1 MMQAGQEWRATAA
14 QQDSDA
20 LLDYVEWLRTD
31 RKTLRQ
37 ALVAAESANGSSGR
51 AGLTAWDNRAA
62 QGGGSGGVGKFD
74 LALAIELAGFAF
86 ETYNPP
92 ERGRWEEGTD
102 GVKVA
107 FMSEAFAASCYRGLL
122 TVGAQML
129 PSYLVVL
136 VYHRSIAHITPRD
149 VIRTHAHLF
158 LSLVML

>member
-1 MMQAGQEWRATAA
+1 MQAGQEWRTIAA

-20 LLDYVEWLRTD
+20 MLDYVEWLRTD
-31 RKTLRQ
+31 RKSMRQ
-37 ALVAAESANGSSGR
+37 ALVAGESANGSSGR

-62 QGGGSGGVGKFD
+62 QGSGSGGVGQFD

-122 TVGAQML
+122 TVGAHIL
-129 PSYLVVL
+129 PSYYFVVL
-136 VYHRSIAHITPRD
+136 VFHRSIAHITSRD
-149 VIRTHAHLF
+149 VIRTHAYLF
-158 LSLVML
+158 CH